1 MARVTSPI
9 GMSMGWLH
17 SNPIW
22 TCMTGVLY
30 AETGPE
36 LEDDDNVQTQWK
48 SFKTEQHKRRR
59 RYIRSTL

>member
-1 MARVTSPI
+1 
-9 GMSMGWLH
+9 MGWLH